1 MNEAQYNEL
10 AAWLNEAGLTGQSEI
25 DLVAGFCER
34 LRSGGV
40 PIQRCFVGIDTLH
53 PVHEGRAVVW
63 KRGSNDTRLTEYGRT
78 GSNEGDRS
86 EAWRRSPFYHLLQT
100 QQTFLRRRLTAEG
113 ENEFSIFPELRQA
126 GATDY
131 VAIATS
137 FGNERKITIMD
148 GIMSSWTTDA
158 SGGFR
163 DEDVALLRRA
173 MRPLAISLKA
183 AALTHVAETLVQT
196 YLGRDAGQRVLN
208 GQIAR
213 GIPDRIKAVLWFSD
227 LRGYAKISDSAAP
240 DQIIPMLN
248 DYAETIIGAIHEQGG
263 DVLKLMGDG
272 VLAIFNFDNSS
283 RACCRALDA
292 AKAAARNIAA
302 LNRRRAT
309 SVLPITDMYLG
320 LHVGDVFY
328 GNVGS
333 ADRLDF
339 TVVGPAVNEVSRI
352 ASMCRSVDRPLLLSS
367 AFVESL
373 GTDAPP
379 LASVGRFVLRGVG
392 QAQDLFTLDP
402 GRAITAP

>member
-1 MNEAQYNEL
+1 MDERGYNDL
-10 AAWLNEAGLTGQSEI
+10 AVWLNEAGLTGEGEI

-34 LRSGGV
+34 LNSGGV

-63 KRGSNDTRLTEYGRT
+63 KRGSNETKLTEYGRT
-78 GSNEGDRS
+78 GSDEGERS

-100 QQTFLRRRLTAEG
+100 QQSFLRRRLTTET
-113 ENEFSIFPELRQA
+113 ESEFSIFPELRQA

-131 VAIATS
+131 MAIATS
-137 FGNERKITIMD
+137 FGSERKITIMD

-158 SGGFR
+158 PTGFR
-163 DEDVALLRRA
+163 DEHIALLRRA

-196 YLGRDAGQRVLN
+196 YLGRDAGRRVLN

-213 GIPDRIKAVLWFSD
+213 GVPDRVQTVLWFSD
-227 LRGYAKISDSAAP
+227 LRGFTKIADTAPP
-240 DQIIPMLN
+240 DQIIPLLN

-272 VLAIFNFDNSS
+272 VLAIFTDDDRG
-283 RACCRALDA
+283 RACRAAL
-292 AKAAARNIAA
+292 AAAEAA
-302 LNRRRAT
+302 RQGIIVLNRRRAA
-309 SVLPITDMYLG
+309 SVLPITEMYLG
-320 LHVGDVFY
+320 LHVGEVFY

-333 ADRLDF
+333 ANRLDF

-352 ASMCRSVDRPLLLSS
+352 ASLCRSVDQSLLLSS
-367 AFVESL
+367 AFAAAL
-373 GTDAPP
+373 GGDGVR
-379 LASVGRFVLRGVG
+379 LASVGRFALRGVG
-392 QAQDLFTLDP
+392 QAQDLFTLDR
-402 GRAITAP
+402 GRAADGS

>member
-1 MNEAQYNEL
+1 MNEAQYSEL

-25 DLVAGFCER
+25 DLVTGFYER
-34 LRSGGV
+34 LSSGGIPV
-40 PIQRCFVGIDTLH
+40 QRCFVGIDTLH

-63 KRGSNDTRLTEYGRT
+63 RRGSNETKLTEYGRT
-78 GSNEGDRS
+78 SEGDS
-86 EAWRRSPFYHLLQT
+86 DAWKRSPFYHLLET
-100 QQTFLRRRLTAEG
+100 KQTFLRRRLTAEG
-113 ENEFSIFPELRQA
+113 EGEFSIFPDLRQA

-137 FGNERKITIMD
+137 FGSERKIIIMD

-158 SGGFR
+158 ATGFH
-163 DEDVALLRRA
+163 DDQIAILRRA

-183 AALTHVAETLVQT
+183 AALTYVAETLVQT

-227 LRGYAKISDSAAP
+227 LRGYTKISDSAAP

-292 AKAAARNIAA
+292 AKAAADRIAA
-302 LNRRRAT
+302 LNRRRAAC
-309 SVLPITDMYLG
+309 VLPITDMYLG

-367 AFVESL
+367 AFVEAL
-373 GTDAPP
+373 GNDAPR
-379 LASVGRFVLRGVG
+379 LASVGRFALRGVG
-392 QAQDLFTLDP
+392 QPQDLFTLDP

>member
-1 MNEAQYNEL
+1 MNEAQYSDL
-10 AAWLNEAGLTGQSEI
+10 AAWLNEAGLTGRSEI
-25 DLVAGFCER
+25 DLVVGFCER
-34 LRSGGV
+34 LSSGGV
-40 PIQRCFVGIDTLH
+40 PVQRCFVGIDTLH

-63 KRGSNDTRLTEYGRT
+63 KRGSNETKLTEYGRT
-78 GSNEGDRS
+78 GSDEGDRS

-100 QQTFLRRRLTAEG
+100 QQTFLRRRLTAES
-113 ENEFSIFPELRQA
+113 ECEFSIFPELRQA

-131 VAIATS
+131 MAIATS
-137 FGNERKITIMD
+137 FGSDRKITIMD

-158 SGGFR
+158 PAGFR
-163 DEDVALLRRA
+163 DEDIATLRRA

-196 YLGRDAGQRVLN
+196 YLGRDAGLRVLN

-213 GIPDRIKAVLWFSD
+213 GVPDRIKAVLWFSD
-227 LRGYAKISDSAAP
+227 LRGYTKISDTAAP
-240 DQIIPMLN
+240 DQIIPLLN

-272 VLAIFNFDNSS
+272 VLALFHFDNSS
-283 RACCRALDA
+283 RACCQALDA

-302 LNRRRAT
+302 LNRRRAA
-309 SVLPITDMYLG
+309 SLLPVTEMYLG

-352 ASMCRSVDRPLLLSS
+352 DSMCRSVDRPLLLSS
-367 AFVESL
+367 AFVEAL
-373 GTDAPP
+373 GKDAPP
-379 LASVGRFVLRGVG
+379 LALVGRFALRGVG
-392 QAQDLFTLDP
+392 QAQDLYTLDP
-402 GRAITAP
+402 GR

>member
-1 MNEAQYNEL
+1 MNETQYNDL

-34 LRSGGV
+34 LSSADV
-40 PIQRCFVGIDTLH
+40 PIARCFIGIDTLH

-63 KRGSNDTRLTEYGRT
+63 RRGANETKLTEYGRT
-78 GSNEGDRS
+78 SEGDDRS
-86 EAWRRSPFYHLLQT
+86 EAWKRSPFFHMLET
-100 QQTFLRRRLTAEG
+100 GEPFLRRRLTAENEG
-113 ENEFSIFPELRQA
+113 EFSIFPELRQA

-137 FGNERKITIMD
+137 FGSERKISIMD

-158 SGGFR
+158 PTGFR
-163 DEDVALLRRA
+163 DEHIALLRRA

-183 AALTHVAETLVQT
+183 AALTHIAETLVQT
-196 YLGRDAGQRVLN
+196 YLGRDAGQRVLR

-213 GIPDRIKAVLWFSD
+213 GVPDRIRAVLWFSD
-227 LRGYAKISDSAAP
+227 LRGYTKISDTAAP
-240 DQIIPMLN
+240 DQIIPLLN

-272 VLAIFNFDNSS
+272 ILAIFNFDNRS
-283 RACCRALDA
+283 RACCGALDA
-292 AKAAARNIAA
+292 AKAAREAIAA
-302 LNRRRAT
+302 LNRRRAAN
-309 SVLPITDMYLG
+309 VLPITEMYLG

-352 ASMCRSVDRPLLLSS
+352 ASMCRSVDQPLLLSS
-367 AFVESL
+367 TFVEAL
-373 GTDAPP
+373 GEHAPP
-379 LASVGRFVLRGVG
+379 LASVGRFALRGVG
-392 QAQDLFTLDP
+392 QAQDLFTLDRDRN
-402 GRAITAP
+402 GL